1 MYKRQVFTP
10 AVLVENQD
18 IIAQDSTVN
27 LYNPYAAVNDSL
39 VLNQSTMNVGNLTTN
54 PLHFTKFE
62 LNDGST
68 VNINS
73 AAVDFTTNTMGRIT
87 ADEYAQAGEGTVVN
101 LNSINVL
108 NKLIMS
114 KETLAKTIREIPDF
128 PIPGILFYDVTTLF
142 KNPSALQ
149 ELSDTLY
156 EMYKDKGI
164 TKVVGIESRG
174 FIMGPILATR
184 LGAGFVPMR
193 KPGKL
198 PAETIEESYDKE
210 YGKDTVQIHKDAIEP
225 DDVVL
230 LHDDLLATG
239 GTMEAACKLVKKL
252 NPKKVYV
259 NFIIELKELHGKEI
273 FSKDVDVESVLTL

>member
-1 MYKRQVFTP
+1 
-10 AVLVENQD
+10 
-18 IIAQDSTVN
+18 
-27 LYNPYAAVNDSL
+27 
-39 VLNQSTMNVGNLTTN
+39 
-54 PLHFTKFE
+54 
-62 LNDGST
+62 
-68 VNINS
+68 
-73 AAVDFTTNTMGRIT
+73 
-87 ADEYAQAGEGTVVN
+87 
-101 LNSINVL
+101 
-108 NKLIMS
+108 MS

-230 LHDDLLATG
+230 LHDDLLATSGYIQQRCRCRIGIDTLKKQPG
-239 GTMEAACKLVKKL
+239 GKAITS
-252 NPKKVYV
+252 
-259 NFIIELKELHGKEI
+259 LHENVSPHALG
-273 FSKDVDVESVLTL
+273 SVLLYHLFLYYLFLTIWTN